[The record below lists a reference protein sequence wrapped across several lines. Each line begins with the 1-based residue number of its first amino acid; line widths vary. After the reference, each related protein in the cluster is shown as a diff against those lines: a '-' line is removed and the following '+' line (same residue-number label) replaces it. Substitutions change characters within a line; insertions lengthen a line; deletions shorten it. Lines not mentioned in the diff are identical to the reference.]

1 MTFLETK
8 GVFRFGPYIQQEEKS
23 HDSQPFLK
31 NNIRGDI
38 C

>member
-23 HDSQPFLK
+23 HDPQPFF
-31 NNIRGDI
+31 
-38 C
+38 